1 MKLLCLH
8 AFINIKV
15 SIKKMIEV
23 GVFLNGGKQKIYIPQ
38 SKTSR
43 GENTIRWKY
52 NNQRH
57 YTMNDKVIINLSTR
71 NFVIQTYVALRA
83 QLS

>member
-38 SKTSR
+38 SKTSQ

-57 YTMNDKVIINLSTR
+57 
-71 NFVIQTYVALRA
+71 
-83 QLS
+83 